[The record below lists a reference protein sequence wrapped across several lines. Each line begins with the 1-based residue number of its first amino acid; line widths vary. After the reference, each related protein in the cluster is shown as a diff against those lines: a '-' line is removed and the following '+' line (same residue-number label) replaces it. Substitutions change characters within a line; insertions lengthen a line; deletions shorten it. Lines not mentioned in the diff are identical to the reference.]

1 VTKIRPAVPADL
13 PAIALVHTRARG
25 EAYKDLVPPEA
36 LDAVDAGAL
45 AQWWEQRWGYE
56 RDTHRLAVAQ
66 DAAGAVVG
74 FTYVGPSPDAGTDA
88 GTDAG
93 PDAGPDAGTAEL
105 YAIHVDPDRQGGG
118 IGRAL
123 MASALESLAELGAA
137 RAVLWVLAG
146 NQPARRF
153 YERAGWRGDGVER
166 RAPVGPAL
174 TRQLRYWHPLS

>member
-36 LDAVDAGAL
+36 LHAVDADAL

-66 DAAGAVVG
+66 DAAGSVVG
-74 FTYVGPSPDAGTDA
+74 FTYVGPSA
-88 GTDAG
+88 
-93 PDAGPDAGTAEL
+93 DAGTAEL

-123 MASALESLAELGAA
+123 MASALESLAALGAA

-146 NQPARRF
+146 NEPARRF
-153 YERAGWRGDGVER
+153 YERGGWRGDGTER
-166 RAPVGPAL
+166 RAPVGATL
-174 TRQLRYWHPLS
+174 TRQLRYFHPLN

>member
-25 EAYKDLVPPEA
+25 EAYKDLVPAEA

-56 RDTHRLAVAQ
+56 RETHRLAVAQ

-74 FTYVGPSPDAGTDA
+74 FTYVGPSPDADT
-88 GTDAG
+88 
-93 PDAGPDAGTAEL
+93 DAGTAEL

-123 MASALESLAELGAA
+123 MASALENLVALGAA

-146 NQPARRF
+146 NEPARRF
-153 YERAGWRGDGVER
+153 YERGGWRGDGVER

-174 TRQLRYWHPLS
+174 TRQLRYWRPLS